1 MKRVN
6 LRKTLTAVGMVAAV
20 LVAALAIAGPP
31 YGLLA
36 MGTGMMGGSGMGQ
49 GMGSGMMGG
58 GNRMGPAPTPAAP
71 PGVGNGDPIQ
81 AGRQVYTQTCIVC
94 HGADGRGAIR
104 GTPDFTRRDGPLAKS
119 DDTLLQHAER
129 GFQTPGSPMAMPPK
143 GGNARLSEQ
152 DLKNAIAYMRREFR
166 R

>member
-1 MKRVN
+1 M
-6 LRKTLTAVGMVAAV
+6 LAGVGLVAAV
-20 LVAALAIAGPP
+20 LVAALAIADPP

-36 MGTGMMGGSGMGQ
+36 MGPGMMG
-49 GMGSGMMGG
+49 GG

-104 GTPDFTRRDGPLAKS
+104 GTPDFTRRDGPLVKS